1 MSTRDTEVI
10 EKAAQIGGFQRGF
23 FVVVATSGETCR
35 KTLFD
40 AIHEMKNFVS
50 RN

>member
-1 MSTRDTEVI
+1 VI
-10 EKAAQIGGFQRGF
+10 EKAAQIRGFPRGF
-23 FVVVATSGETCR
+23 FAVVATSGETCR
-35 KTLFD
+35 ETLFG